1 MAPSSTLFDAT
12 TQDIENLL
20 AAQAHM
26 GSKNLQVSVF
36 YIGWDIG
43 TDVLTGPRAG
53 SHGPL
58 CVEDQARW
66 CQHYQYWEDLVS

>member
-43 TDVLTGPRAG
+43 TDADGTPGRFTWTLMCGRPGPM
-53 SHGPL
+53 
-58 CVEDQARW
+58 
-66 CQHYQYWEDLVS
+66 VSTLSILGRPG